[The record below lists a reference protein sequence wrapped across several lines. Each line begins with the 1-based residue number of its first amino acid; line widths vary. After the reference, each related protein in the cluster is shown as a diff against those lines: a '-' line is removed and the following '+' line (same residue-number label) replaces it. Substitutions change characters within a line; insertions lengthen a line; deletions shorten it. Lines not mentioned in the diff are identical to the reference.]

1 VCLDVARDAMQMHA
15 SGASVKAIR
24 DANEKK
30 WAAFQGG
37 HTPTPRPK

>member
-1 VCLDVARDAMQMHA
+1 MHA

-30 WAAFQGG
+30 WASFQGG
-37 HTPTPRPK
+37 HMPTPRPK

>member
-1 VCLDVARDAMQMHA
+1 MQMHA

-37 HTPTPRPK
+37 HTPTPKPK